1 MLTFLFLQNKMSKR
15 IVNNK
20 LSNGLLDSMVKCA
33 LGSLNSTFTHVASL
47 VRGNSL
53 FSMGTN
59 CLRSACSRNCS
70 GRSTR
75 CSFHAEANAI
85 RKLASHKGTKNNKSF
100 ELVVIRVSPTGVI
113 GNSKPCFQCI
123 QQIMKSRF
131 NISKIYYSN
140 ADGDIICE
148 NVNKLLNTDTIH
160 IAHGLREKLGYCPSE
175 IPVIMVLQNKQLAKF
190 LITKY

>member
-1 MLTFLFLQNKMSKR
+1 MNKR
-15 IVNNK
+15 IVNHKVSAN
-20 LSNGLLDSMVKCA
+20 LLNSMVKCA

-59 CLRSACSRNCS
+59 CLRGACTRNCS

-85 RKLASHKGTKNNKSF
+85 RKLASHKGTKNNKAM

-131 NISKIYYSN
+131 NISKVYYSN
-140 ADGDIICE
+140 AEGDIICE
-148 NVNKLLNTDTIH
+148 NINQLLRTDTIH
-160 IAHGLREKLGYCPSE
+160 IAHGLRMKLGYCPAE
-175 IPVIMVLQNKQLAKF
+175 IPVIMILQNKQLSKF

>member
-1 MLTFLFLQNKMSKR
+1 MSKR
-15 IVNNK
+15 IVNNR
-20 LSNGLLDSMVKCA
+20 LSNNLLDSMVKCA

-47 VRGNSL
+47 VRGHSL
-53 FSMGTN
+53 FSMSTN
-59 CLRSACSRNCS
+59 CLRSACTRNCS

-85 RKLASHKGTKNNKSF
+85 HKLASHKGTKNNKSF
-100 ELVVIRVSPTGVI
+100 DLVVIRVSPTGVI

-131 NISKIYYSN
+131 NISKIYYSDAN
-140 ADGDIICE
+140 GDIICE
-148 NVNKLLNTDTIH
+148 SINKLLQTDTIH
-160 IAHGLREKLGYCPSE
+160 IAHGLRLKLGYCPSE
-175 IPVIMVLQNKQLAKF
+175 IPVIMILQNKKLAKF

>member
-1 MLTFLFLQNKMSKR
+1 MNKR
-15 IVNNK
+15 IMNK
-20 LSNGLLDSMVKCA
+20 KFSNGLLDSMVKCA
-33 LGSLNSTFTHVASL
+33 LSSLNSTFTHVASL

-59 CLRSACSRNCS
+59 GLHSSCSRNCN

-100 ELVVIRVSPTGVI
+100 ELVVIRVSSTGVI

-131 NISKIYYSN
+131 NISKVYYSN
-140 ADGDIICE
+140 AEGDIICE
-148 NVNKLLNTDTIH
+148 SINKLLQSDTIH
-160 IAHGLREKLGYCPSE
+160 ISHGLRQKLGYCPSE
-175 IPVIMVLQNKQLAKF
+175 IPLIMMLQNKQLSKF

>member
-1 MLTFLFLQNKMSKR
+1 MSKR
-15 IVNNK
+15 IVNNRF
-20 LSNGLLDSMVKCA
+20 SNSLLDSMVKCA

-59 CLRSACSRNCS
+59 CLRGACSRYCG

-85 RKLASHKGTKNNKSF
+85 RKLASHKGTKNNKSMD
-100 ELVVIRVSPTGVI
+100 LVVIRVSPTGVI

-123 QQIMKSRF
+123 QQIMRSRF
-131 NISKIYYSN
+131 NISRIYYSN
-140 ADGDIICE
+140 AEGDIICE
-148 NVNKLLNTDTIH
+148 SINQLLRTDTIH
-160 IAHGLREKLGYCPSE
+160 IAHGIREKLGYCNAE
-175 IPVIMVLQNKQLAKF
+175 IPVSMILANRELAKF

>member
-1 MLTFLFLQNKMSKR
+1 MSKR

-20 LSNGLLDSMVKCA
+20 FPRSLFDSMVECA
-33 LGSLNSTFTHVASL
+33 LSSLNDTFTHVASL

-53 FSMGTN
+53 CSMGTN
-59 CLRSACSRNCS
+59 GLHSACSRNCN

-123 QQIMKSRF
+123 QQIIKSRF
-131 NISKIYYSN
+131 NISKVYYSDAN
-140 ADGDIICE
+140 GDIICE
-148 NVNKLLNTDTIH
+148 NVNQLLNTDTIH
-160 IAHGLREKLGYCPSE
+160 ISHGLRQKLGYCPSE
-175 IPVIMVLQNKQLAKF
+175 IPVIMMLQNKKLAKF